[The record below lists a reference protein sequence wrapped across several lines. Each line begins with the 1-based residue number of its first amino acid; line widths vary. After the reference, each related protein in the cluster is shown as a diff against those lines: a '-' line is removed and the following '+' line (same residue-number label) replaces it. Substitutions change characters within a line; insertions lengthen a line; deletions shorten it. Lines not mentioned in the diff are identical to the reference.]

1 MYAMASYFLCD
12 AVMYCMECSSTSA
25 VRHSAVSAS
34 APAAII
40 SPWMSWSAS
49 GATLRHSDTLWHPVT
64 PRDTLHFH
72 QLFADVVPP
81 WYHVSFRASPK
92 STEISPAALV
102 DHGVKSNK
110 LGQVVWTIW
119 ATPAIQTRSHQS
131 QQTQDRDCTVLL
143 CWCWTTILRV
153 NVSLKR
159 TRMEWNWDSALR
171 HLKARKVST
180 CSALA
185 DSKHILGKHAN
196 NSNNTRKSE
205 NLRRPEMK
213 SYYGGIFI
221 SELFI
226 TNFLGEAEESAS
238 LSTWSSLRGW
248 ILRGRGKSY
257 LRAHPGALQSLKHR
271 SSRVKPTLLNKSSNS
286 IHLVDLAKSPSRWP
300 PPQKRANQMFLARV
314 LCNYTS
320 ACLVP
325 GLG

>member
-1 MYAMASYFLCD
+1 MQWCTAW
-12 AVMYCMECSSTSA
+12 SA
-25 VRHSAVSAS
+25 VL
-34 APAAII
+34 PLQF
-40 SPWMSWSAS
+40 
-49 GATLRHSDTLWHPVT
+49 ATLLCQHQLPLQSSHHGCPGQHSEPLYDTAT
-64 PRDTLHFH
+64 PCDTLHFH

-110 LGQVVWTIW
+110 LGQV
-119 ATPAIQTRSHQS
+119 SEQS
-131 QQTQDRDCTVLL
+131 EQHSQYKQGRTNHNRHKTKDCTVLL
-143 CWCWTTILRV
+143 RWCWTTILRV

-171 HLKARKVST
+171 HVKARKVST

-205 NLRRPEMK
+205 NLHRPAVRKWNLILEAF
-213 SYYGGIFI
+213 SYLNC
-221 SELFI
+221 SSP
-226 TNFLGEAEESAS
+226 TFLGEAEESAS

-271 SSRVKPTLLNKSSNS
+271 SSRVKPMLLNKSSNS
-286 IHLVDLAKSPSRWP
+286 MHLVDLARSPSRWP

-320 ACLVP
+320 TCLVP